1 MCRWNWGMIMSEI
14 YLSSLGE
21 SHSKWLSVRQSV
33 IASNVAN
40 ANTPGFKAK
49 DVKPMGEDSTL
60 FSNLATTD
68 TRHITSGIGNIDGV
82 ATGRDES
89 WEVYHSGGNVSLPQ
103 EMVKASEV
111 AGAYGLNTSVMK
123 SFHRMV
129 ISIYGN

>member
-1 MCRWNWGMIMSEI
+1 MIMSDI

-21 SHSKWLSVRQSV
+21 NHSKWLSVRQSV

-49 DVKPMGEDSTL
+49 DVKAMDENSAL
-60 FSNLATTD
+60 FSNLVTTD
-68 TRHITSGIGNIDGV
+68 SRHITSGIGNIDGV

-103 EMVKASEV
+103 EMVKANEV
-111 AGAYGLNTSVMK
+111 SGAYGLNTSVMK

-129 ISIYGN
+129 ISVFGS